1 MVGIA
6 HPTYISKIKYEFYIT
21 YYLLSMPNLIING
34 DDFGVSHNVNT
45 AIIQA
50 HEEGILTSTSLM
62 VSGDAAQEAIALAKN
77 HPHLAVGLHL
87 VLVCGKS
94 VLPPAQIPNLV
105 DSQGNFSNNPTQ
117 AGLSYQFNQ
126 ATRAELR
133 LEISAQ
139 LAKFRDSGLNL
150 AHVDGHLH
158 LHVHPVI
165 LNILTEFA
173 AEFQIKFIR
182 LPSEELSKNL
192 KIDQR
197 NLLIKIV
204 WSIVF
209 GQLRRY
215 GEGLLKTHNIKFADR
230 VYGLLQT
237 GDMSEEY
244 LLGLIPQ
251 IEAELVEIYA
261 HPDLVNTDINNG
273 GEVELAALLSQR
285 VRELLTIKGFELSNY
300 NQLI

>member
-1 MVGIA
+1 MNKSHFLV
-6 HPTYISKIKYEFYIT
+6 
-21 YYLLSMPNLIING
+21 INA
-34 DDFGVSHNVNT
+34 DDFGFSDDVNT

-62 VSGDAAQEAIALAKN
+62 VTGDAAQNAIALAKN

-94 VLPPAQIPNLV
+94 VLPPAQIPHLV
-105 DSQGNFSNNPTQ
+105 DSQGNFSDNPTQ
-117 AGLSYQFNQ
+117 AGLNYQFNQ

-133 LEISAQ
+133 LEIAAQ
-139 LAKFRDSGLNL
+139 LEKFRDSGLNL
-150 AHVDGHLH
+150 SHVDGHLH

-173 AEFQIKFIR
+173 VEFQIKFIR
-182 LPSEELSKNL
+182 LPSEELTKNL
-192 KIDQR
+192 KIDRR

-209 GQLRRY
+209 GQLRNY
-215 GEGLLKTHNIKFADR
+215 GESLLKAHNIKFADR

-237 GDMSEEY
+237 GNMSEEY
-244 LLGLIPQ
+244 LLSLIPQ

-261 HPDLVNTDINNG
+261 HPALVNTDINNG
-273 GEVELAALLSQR
+273 GEIELKALLSHK
-285 VRELLTIKGFELSNY
+285 VRELLTVKGFELSNCAKVTC
-300 NQLI
+300 L

>member
-1 MVGIA
+1 MS
-6 HPTYISKIKYEFYIT
+6 Y
-21 YYLLSMPNLIING
+21 LIINA
-34 DDFGVSHNVNT
+34 DDFGFSDDVNT

-62 VSGDAAQEAIALAKN
+62 VTGDAAQEAIALAKN

-94 VLPPAQIPNLV
+94 VLPPAQIPHLV
-105 DSQGNFSNNPTQ
+105 DSQGNFSDNPTQ
-117 AGLSYQFNQ
+117 AGLNYQFNQ

-133 LEISAQ
+133 LEIAAQ
-139 LAKFRDSGLNL
+139 LEKFRDSGLNL
-150 AHVDGHLH
+150 SHVDGHLH

-173 AEFQIKFIR
+173 GEFQIKFIR
-182 LPSEELSKNL
+182 LPSEELTKNL
-192 KIDQR
+192 KIDRR

-209 GQLRRY
+209 GQLRNY
-215 GEGLLKTHNIKFADR
+215 GESLLKAHNIKFADR

-237 GDMSEEY
+237 GNMSEEY
-244 LLGLIPQ
+244 LLSLIPQ

-261 HPDLVNTDINNG
+261 HPTSVNTKINNS
-273 GEVELAALLSQR
+273 GEIELKALLSER
-285 VRELLTIKGFELSNY
+285 VREILSIKGFELSNY

>member
-1 MVGIA
+1 MS
-6 HPTYISKIKYEFYIT
+6 Y
-21 YYLLSMPNLIING
+21 LIINA
-34 DDFGVSHNVNT
+34 DDFGFSDDVNT

-62 VSGDAAQEAIALAKN
+62 VTGDAAQNAIALAKN

-94 VLPPAQIPNLV
+94 VLPPAQIPHLV
-105 DSQGNFSNNPTQ
+105 DSQGNFSDNPTQ
-117 AGLSYQFNQ
+117 AGLNYQFNQ

-133 LEISAQ
+133 LEIAAQ
-139 LAKFRDSGLNL
+139 LEKFRNSGLNL
-150 AHVDGHLH
+150 SHVDGHLH

-173 AEFQIKFIR
+173 GEFQIKFIR
-182 LPSEELSKNL
+182 LPSEELTKNL
-192 KIDQR
+192 KIDRR

-209 GQLRRY
+209 GQLRNY
-215 GEGLLKTHNIKFADR
+215 GESLLKAHNIKFADR

-237 GDMSEEY
+237 GNVSEEY
-244 LLGLIPQ
+244 LLSLIPQ

-261 HPDLVNTDINNG
+261 HPTSVNTKINNS
-273 GEVELAALLSQR
+273 GEIELKALLSER
-285 VRELLTIKGFELSNY
+285 VREILSIKGFELSNY

>member
-1 MVGIA
+1 LNLINPLIGGYPDSDIFNPN
-6 HPTYISKIKYEFYIT
+6 H
-21 YYLLSMPNLIING
+21 LLPMPNLIINA
-34 DDFGVSHNVNT
+34 DDFGFSSSVNV
-45 AIIQA
+45 AIIKA

-94 VLPPAQIPNLV
+94 VLSPSQIPHLV

-117 AGLSYQFNQ
+117 AGLNYQFNQ

-133 LEISAQ
+133 LEIYAQ

-150 AHVDGHLH
+150 SHVDGHLH

-165 LNILTEFA
+165 LNILTELA
-173 AEFQIKFIR
+173 AEFKIKFIR

-192 KIDQR
+192 KIDKC

-215 GEGLLKTHNIKFADR
+215 GEGLLKAHNIKFADK

-237 GDMSEEY
+237 GDMSEKY
-244 LLGLIPQ
+244 LLALIPQ

-261 HPDLVNTDINNG
+261 HPDLVNTGINSG

-285 VRELLTIKGFELSNY
+285 VRELLTRNGFELSNY
-300 NQLI
+300 QQLI

>member
-1 MVGIA
+1 MS
-6 HPTYISKIKYEFYIT
+6 Y
-21 YYLLSMPNLIING
+21 LIINA
-34 DDFGVSHNVNT
+34 DDFGFSDDVNT

-62 VSGDAAQEAIALAKN
+62 VTGDAAQNAIALAKN

-105 DSQGNFSNNPTQ
+105 DSQGNFSDNPTQ
-117 AGLSYQFNQ
+117 AGLNYQFNQ

-133 LEISAQ
+133 LEIAAQ
-139 LAKFRDSGLNL
+139 LEKFRDSGLNL
-150 AHVDGHLH
+150 SHVDGHLH

-182 LPSEELSKNL
+182 LPSEELTKNL
-192 KIDQR
+192 KIDRR

-209 GQLRRY
+209 GQLRNY
-215 GEGLLKTHNIKFADR
+215 GEGLLKAHNIKFADR

-237 GDMSEEY
+237 GNMSEEY
-244 LLGLIPQ
+244 LLSLIPQ

-261 HPDLVNTDINNG
+261 HPTSVNTKINNS
-273 GEVELAALLSQR
+273 GEIELKALLSER
-285 VRELLTIKGFELSNY
+285 VREILSIKGFELSNY

>member
-1 MVGIA
+1 MS
-6 HPTYISKIKYEFYIT
+6 Y
-21 YYLLSMPNLIING
+21 LIINA
-34 DDFGVSHNVNT
+34 DDFGFSDDVNT

-62 VSGDAAQEAIALAKN
+62 VTGDAAQNAIALAKN

-94 VLPPAQIPNLV
+94 VLPPAQIPHLV
-105 DSQGNFSNNPTQ
+105 DSQGNFSDNPTQ
-117 AGLSYQFNQ
+117 AGLNYQFNQ

-133 LEISAQ
+133 LEIAAQ
-139 LAKFRDSGLNL
+139 LEKFRDSGLNL
-150 AHVDGHLH
+150 SHVDGHLH

-182 LPSEELSKNL
+182 LPSEELTKNL
-192 KIDQR
+192 KIDRR

-209 GQLRRY
+209 GQLRNY

-237 GDMSEEY
+237 GNMSEEY
-244 LLGLIPQ
+244 LLSLIPQ

-261 HPDLVNTDINNG
+261 HPTSVNTKINNS
-273 GEVELAALLSQR
+273 GEIELKALLSER
-285 VRELLTIKGFELSNY
+285 VREILSIKGFELSNY

>member
-1 MVGIA
+1 MS
-6 HPTYISKIKYEFYIT
+6 Y
-21 YYLLSMPNLIING
+21 LIINA
-34 DDFGVSHNVNT
+34 DDFGFSHDVNA

-62 VSGDAAQEAIALAKN
+62 VTGDAAQEAIALAKN

-94 VLPPAQIPNLV
+94 VLPPAQIPHLV
-105 DSQGNFSNNPTQ
+105 DSQGNFSHNPTQ
-117 AGLSYQFNQ
+117 AGLNYQFNQ

-139 LAKFRDSGLNL
+139 LEKFRNSGLNL

-173 AEFQIKFIR
+173 AEFKIKFIR
-182 LPSEELSKNL
+182 LPSEELTKNL
-192 KIDQR
+192 KIDRR
-197 NLLIKIV
+197 NLLTKII

-209 GQLRRY
+209 GQLRNY
-215 GEGLLKTHNIKFADR
+215 GEGLLKDHHINFADR

-237 GDMSEEY
+237 GNMSEEY
-244 LLGLIPQ
+244 LLSLIPQ

-261 HPDLVNTDINNG
+261 HPALVNTDINNG
-273 GEVELAALLSQR
+273 GEIELKALLSHK
-285 VRELLTIKGFELSNY
+285 VRELLTVKGFELSN
-300 NQLI
+300 

>member
-1 MVGIA
+1 MS
-6 HPTYISKIKYEFYIT
+6 Y
-21 YYLLSMPNLIING
+21 LIINA
-34 DDFGVSHNVNT
+34 DDFGFSDDVNT

-62 VSGDAAQEAIALAKN
+62 VTGDAAQNAIALAKN

-105 DSQGNFSNNPTQ
+105 DSQGNFSDNPTQ
-117 AGLSYQFNQ
+117 AGLNYQFNQ

-133 LEISAQ
+133 LEIAAQ
-139 LAKFRDSGLNL
+139 LEKFRDSGLNL
-150 AHVDGHLH
+150 SHVDGHLH

-173 AEFQIKFIR
+173 GEFQIKFIR
-182 LPSEELSKNL
+182 LPSEELTKNL
-192 KIDQR
+192 KIDRR

-209 GQLRRY
+209 GQLRNY
-215 GEGLLKTHNIKFADR
+215 GESLLKAHNIKFADR

-237 GDMSEEY
+237 GNMSEEY
-244 LLGLIPQ
+244 LLSLIPQ

-261 HPDLVNTDINNG
+261 HPTSVNTKINNS
-273 GEVELAALLSQR
+273 GEIELKALLSER
-285 VRELLTIKGFELSNY
+285 VREILSIKGFELSNY

>member
-1 MVGIA
+1 MS
-6 HPTYISKIKYEFYIT
+6 Y
-21 YYLLSMPNLIING
+21 LIINA
-34 DDFGVSHNVNT
+34 DDFGFSDDVNT

-62 VSGDAAQEAIALAKN
+62 VTGDAAQEAIALAKN

-94 VLPPAQIPNLV
+94 VLPPAQIPHLV
-105 DSQGNFSNNPTQ
+105 DSQGNFSHNPTQ
-117 AGLSYQFNQ
+117 AGLNYQFNQ

-139 LAKFRDSGLNL
+139 LEKFRNSGLNL

-173 AEFQIKFIR
+173 AEFKIKFIR
-182 LPSEELSKNL
+182 LPSEELTKNL
-192 KIDQR
+192 KIDRR
-197 NLLIKIV
+197 NLFTKII

-209 GQLRRY
+209 GQLRNY

-237 GDMSEEY
+237 GNMSEEY
-244 LLGLIPQ
+244 LLSLIPQ

-261 HPDLVNTDINNG
+261 HPTSVNTKINNS
-273 GEVELAALLSQR
+273 GEIELKALLSER
-285 VRELLTIKGFELSNY
+285 VREILSIKGFELSNC
-300 NQLI
+300 

>member
-1 MVGIA
+1 
-6 HPTYISKIKYEFYIT
+6 
-21 YYLLSMPNLIING
+21 MPNLIINA
-34 DDFGVSHNVNT
+34 DDFGVSSSVNA
-45 AIIQA
+45 AIIKA

-133 LEISAQ
+133 LEIYAQ

-150 AHVDGHLH
+150 SHIDGHLH

-165 LNILTEFA
+165 LNILTELA
-173 AEFQIKFIR
+173 AEFKIKFMR

-192 KIDQR
+192 KINKR

-215 GEGLLKTHNIKFADR
+215 GEGLLKAHNIKFADR

-237 GDMSEEY
+237 GDISEKY

-285 VRELLTIKGFELSNY
+285 VRELLTMKGFELSNY
-300 NQLI
+300 SQLI

>member
-1 MVGIA
+1 MS
-6 HPTYISKIKYEFYIT
+6 Y
-21 YYLLSMPNLIING
+21 LIINA
-34 DDFGVSHNVNT
+34 DDFGFSQGVNA
-45 AIIQA
+45 AIIKA

-62 VSGDAAQEAIALAKN
+62 VSGDAVQEAIALAKN
-77 HPHLAVGLHL
+77 HPQLAVGLHL

-94 VLPPAQIPNLV
+94 VLPPSQIPHLV

-117 AGLSYQFNQ
+117 AGLTYQFNQ

-139 LAKFRDSGLNL
+139 LQKFRDSGLNL

-158 LHVHPVI
+158 LHVDPVI

-173 AEFQIKFIR
+173 AEFKIKFIR
-182 LPSEELSKNL
+182 LPSEELTKNL

-197 NLLIKIV
+197 NLLTKII

-215 GEGLLKTHNIKFADR
+215 GEGLLKANQIKFANR

-237 GDMSEEY
+237 GDMSEKY
-244 LLGLIPQ
+244 LLDLIPQ
-251 IEAELVEIYA
+251 IEAELVEIYS
-261 HPDLVNTDINNG
+261 HPALVNTDINHG
-273 GEVELAALLSQR
+273 GEVELAALLSQQ
-285 VRELLTIKGFELSNY
+285 VRELLTVRGVELSNY
-300 NQLI
+300 SRLI

>member
-1 MVGIA
+1 MS
-6 HPTYISKIKYEFYIT
+6 Y
-21 YYLLSMPNLIING
+21 LIINA
-34 DDFGVSHNVNT
+34 DDFGFSDDVNT

-62 VSGDAAQEAIALAKN
+62 VTGDAAQNAIALAKN

-94 VLPPAQIPNLV
+94 VLPPAQIPHLV
-105 DSQGNFSNNPTQ
+105 DSQGNFSDNPTQ
-117 AGLSYQFNQ
+117 AGLNYQFNQ

-139 LAKFRDSGLNL
+139 LEKFRNSGLNL

-173 AEFQIKFIR
+173 AEFKIKFIR
-182 LPSEELSKNL
+182 LPSEELTKNL
-192 KIDQR
+192 KIDRR
-197 NLLIKIV
+197 NLFTKII

-209 GQLRRY
+209 GQLRNY

-237 GDMSEEY
+237 GNMSEEY
-244 LLGLIPQ
+244 LLSLIPQ
-251 IEAELVEIYA
+251 IEAKLVEIYA
-261 HPDLVNTDINNG
+261 HPALVNTDTNNG
-273 GEVELAALLSQR
+273 GEIELKALLSHK
-285 VRELLTIKGFELSNY
+285 VRELLTVKGFELSNCAKV
-300 NQLI
+300 IHS

>member
-1 MVGIA
+1 MS
-6 HPTYISKIKYEFYIT
+6 Y
-21 YYLLSMPNLIING
+21 LIINA
-34 DDFGVSHNVNT
+34 DDFGFSQGVNA
-45 AIIQA
+45 AIIKA

-62 VSGDAAQEAIALAKN
+62 VSGDAVQEAIALSRN
-77 HPHLAVGLHL
+77 YPNLAVGLHL

-94 VLPPAQIPNLV
+94 VLPPVQIPHLV

-117 AGLSYQFNQ
+117 AGLTYQFNQ

-139 LAKFRDSGLNL
+139 LQKFRDSGLNL

-173 AEFQIKFIR
+173 AEFKIKFIR
-182 LPSEELSKNL
+182 LPSEELTKNL

-197 NLLIKIV
+197 NLLTKII

-215 GEGLLKTHNIKFADR
+215 GEGLLKANQIKFANR

-237 GDMSEEY
+237 GDMSEKY
-244 LLGLIPQ
+244 LLDLIPQ
-251 IEAELVEIYA
+251 IEAELVEIYS
-261 HPDLVNTDINNG
+261 HPALVNTDINHG
-273 GEVELAALLSQR
+273 GEVELAALLSQQ
-285 VRELLTIKGFELSNY
+285 VRELLTVRGVELSNY
-300 NQLI
+300 SRLI

>member
-1 MVGIA
+1 MNKSHFLV
-6 HPTYISKIKYEFYIT
+6 
-21 YYLLSMPNLIING
+21 INA
-34 DDFGVSHNVNT
+34 DDFGFSDDVNT

-62 VSGDAAQEAIALAKN
+62 VTGDAAQNAIALAKN

-94 VLPPAQIPNLV
+94 VLPPAQIPHLV
-105 DSQGNFSNNPTQ
+105 DSQGNFSDNPTQ
-117 AGLSYQFNQ
+117 AGLNYQFNQ

-133 LEISAQ
+133 LEIAAQ
-139 LAKFRDSGLNL
+139 LEKFRDSGLNL
-150 AHVDGHLH
+150 SHVDGHLH

-173 AEFQIKFIR
+173 GEFQIKFIR
-182 LPSEELSKNL
+182 LPSEELTKNL
-192 KIDQR
+192 KIDRR
-197 NLLIKIV
+197 NLFTKII

-209 GQLRRY
+209 GQLRNY

-237 GDMSEEY
+237 GNMSEEY
-244 LLGLIPQ
+244 LLSLIPQ

-261 HPDLVNTDINNG
+261 HPALVNTDINNG
-273 GEVELAALLSQR
+273 GEIELKALLSHK
-285 VRELLTIKGFELSNY
+285 VRELLTVKGFELSNCAKVTC
-300 NQLI
+300 L

>member
-1 MVGIA
+1 MNA
-6 HPTYISKIKYEFYIT
+6 
-21 YYLLSMPNLIING
+21 
-34 DDFGVSHNVNT
+34 

-50 HEEGILTSTSLM
+50 HEEGVLTSTSLM
-62 VSGDAAQEAIALAKN
+62 VSGDAAQEAIALAKD

-94 VLPPAQIPNLV
+94 VLPPSQIPHLV
-105 DSQGNFSNNPTQ
+105 DSQGNFSSNPTQ
-117 AGLSYQFNQ
+117 AGLNYQFNQ

-133 LEISAQ
+133 LEIYAQ
-139 LAKFRDSGLNL
+139 LAKFRASGLNL
-150 AHVDGHLH
+150 SHVDGHLH

-182 LPSEELSKNL
+182 LPSEELTKNL

-197 NLLIKIV
+197 NLLTKIV

-215 GEGLLKTHNIKFADR
+215 GEGLLKANNIKFADR

-237 GDMSEEY
+237 GDMSEKY
-244 LLGLIPQ
+244 LLDLIPQ
-251 IEAELVEIYA
+251 IEAELVEIYS
-261 HPDLVNTDINNG
+261 HPALVNTETNNG
-273 GEVELAALLSQR
+273 GEVELAALLSQE
-285 VRELLTIKGFELSNY
+285 VRQLLTVKDFKLSNY

>member
-1 MVGIA
+1 MS
-6 HPTYISKIKYEFYIT
+6 Y
-21 YYLLSMPNLIING
+21 LIINA
-34 DDFGVSHNVNT
+34 DDFGFSQGVNA

-62 VSGDAAQEAIALAKN
+62 VSGDAAQEAIALAKD
-77 HPHLAVGLHL
+77 HPQLAVGLHL

-94 VLPPAQIPNLV
+94 VLPPSQIPHLV
-105 DSQGNFSNNPTQ
+105 DSQGNFSSNPTQ

-182 LPSEELSKNL
+182 LPSEELTKNL
-192 KIDQR
+192 KIDNR
-197 NLLIKIV
+197 NLLTKIV

-209 GQLRRY
+209 GQLHRY
-215 GEGLLKTHNIKFADR
+215 GEGLLKANNIKFADR

-237 GDMSEEY
+237 ADMSEKY

-251 IEAELVEIYA
+251 IESELVEIYS
-261 HPDLVNTDINNG
+261 HPALVNTETNNG
-273 GEVELAALLSQR
+273 GEVELAALLSQE
-285 VRELLTIKGFELSNY
+285 VRQLLTVKDFKLSNY

>member
-1 MVGIA
+1 M
-6 HPTYISKIKYEFYIT
+6 S
-21 YYLLSMPNLIING
+21 YLILNA
-34 DDFGVSHNVNT
+34 DDFGFSHAVNA
-45 AIIQA
+45 AIIKA
-50 HEEGILTSTSLM
+50 HKEGILTSTSLM
-62 VSGDAAQEAIALAKN
+62 VSGNAAQEAISLAKN
-77 HPHLAVGLHL
+77 HPQLAVGLHL

-94 VLPPAQIPNLV
+94 VLPPSQIPHLV
-105 DSQGNFSNNPTQ
+105 DSQGNFSDNPTQ

-133 LEISAQ
+133 LEIRAQ
-139 LAKFRDSGLNL
+139 LEKFRDSGLNL
-150 AHVDGHLH
+150 SHVDGHLH

-173 AEFQIKFIR
+173 SEFQIKFIR
-182 LPSEELSKNL
+182 LPSEELRKNL

-197 NLLIKIV
+197 NLLTKIV

-209 GQLRRY
+209 GQLRHY
-215 GEGLLKTHNIKFADR
+215 GEGLLKAHNIKFADR

-244 LLGLIPQ
+244 LLALIPQ
-251 IEAELVEIYA
+251 IEAELVEIYS
-261 HPDLVNTDINNG
+261 HPALFNTEINNG

-285 VRELLTIKGFELSNY
+285 VRELLTVKGFELSNCVK
-300 NQLI
+300 ITH

>member
-1 MVGIA
+1 MS
-6 HPTYISKIKYEFYIT
+6 Y
-21 YYLLSMPNLIING
+21 LIINA
-34 DDFGVSHNVNT
+34 DDFGFSHDVNA

-62 VSGDAAQEAIALAKN
+62 VTGDAAQEAIALAKN

-94 VLPPAQIPNLV
+94 VLPPAQIPHLV
-105 DSQGNFSNNPTQ
+105 DSQGNFSHNPTQ
-117 AGLSYQFNQ
+117 AGLNYQFNQ

-133 LEISAQ
+133 LEIYAQ
-139 LAKFRDSGLNL
+139 LEKFRDSGLNL

-173 AEFQIKFIR
+173 AEFKIKFIR
-182 LPSEELSKNL
+182 LPSEELTKNL
-192 KIDQR
+192 KIDRR

-209 GQLRRY
+209 GQLRNY
-215 GEGLLKTHNIKFADR
+215 GESLLKTHNIKFADR

-237 GDMSEEY
+237 GNMSEEY
-244 LLGLIPQ
+244 LLSLIPQ

-261 HPDLVNTDINNG
+261 HPALVNTDINNG
-273 GEVELAALLSQR
+273 GEIELKALLSYK
-285 VRELLTIKGFELSNY
+285 VRELLTVKGFELSNCAKV
-300 NQLI
+300 IH

>member
-1 MVGIA
+1 MS
-6 HPTYISKIKYEFYIT
+6 Y
-21 YYLLSMPNLIING
+21 LIINA
-34 DDFGVSHNVNT
+34 DDFGFSPGVNT
-45 AIIQA
+45 AIIKA

-77 HPHLAVGLHL
+77 NPHLAVGLHL

-94 VLPPAQIPNLV
+94 VLPPSQIPNLV

-117 AGLSYQFNQ
+117 AGLNYQFNQ

-139 LAKFRDSGLNL
+139 LEKFRDSGLNL

-192 KIDQR
+192 KIDNR
-197 NLLIKIV
+197 NLFTKII

-215 GEGLLKTHNIKFADR
+215 GEGLLKANQIKFADR

-251 IEAELVEIYA
+251 IEAELVEIYS
-261 HPDLVNTDINNG
+261 HPDLVNTEINNG
-273 GEVELAALLSQR
+273 GEVELVGLLSKQ
-285 VRELLTIKGFELSNY
+285 VREMLTVKGFELSNY

>member
-1 MVGIA
+1 MNKSHFLV
-6 HPTYISKIKYEFYIT
+6 
-21 YYLLSMPNLIING
+21 INAY
-34 DDFGVSHNVNT
+34 DFGFSDDVNT

-62 VSGDAAQEAIALAKN
+62 VTGDAAQNAIALAKN

-94 VLPPAQIPNLV
+94 VLPPAQIPHLV
-105 DSQGNFSNNPTQ
+105 DSQGNFSDNPTQ
-117 AGLSYQFNQ
+117 AGLNYQFNQ

-133 LEISAQ
+133 LEIAAQ
-139 LAKFRDSGLNL
+139 LEKFRDSGLNL
-150 AHVDGHLH
+150 SHVDGHLH

-173 AEFQIKFIR
+173 GEFQIKFIR
-182 LPSEELSKNL
+182 LPSEELTKNL
-192 KIDQR
+192 KIDRR
-197 NLLIKIV
+197 NLFTKII

-209 GQLRRY
+209 GQLRNY

-237 GDMSEEY
+237 GNMSEEY
-244 LLGLIPQ
+244 LLSLIPQ

-261 HPDLVNTDINNG
+261 HPTSVNTKINNS
-273 GEVELAALLSQR
+273 GEIELKALLSER
-285 VRELLTIKGFELSNY
+285 VREILSIKGFELSNY

>member
-1 MVGIA
+1 MS
-6 HPTYISKIKYEFYIT
+6 Y
-21 YYLLSMPNLIING
+21 LIINA
-34 DDFGVSHNVNT
+34 DDFGFSQGVNA

-94 VLPPAQIPNLV
+94 VLPPAQIPHLV
-105 DSQGNFSNNPTQ
+105 DSQGNFSDNPTQ
-117 AGLSYQFNQ
+117 AGLNYQFNQ

-133 LEISAQ
+133 LEIAAQ
-139 LAKFRDSGLNL
+139 LEKFRNSGLNL

-165 LNILTEFA
+165 LNILTELA
-173 AEFQIKFIR
+173 PEFNIKFMR

-197 NLLIKIV
+197 NLFTKII
-204 WSIVF
+204 WSLVF

-215 GEGLLKTHNIKFADR
+215 GESLLKAHHIKFADR

-237 GDMSEEY
+237 GDMSEKY
-244 LLGLIPQ
+244 LLSLIPQ
-251 IEAELVEIYA
+251 IEAELVEIYS
-261 HPDLVNTDINNG
+261 HPDLVNTEINNG
-273 GEVELAALLSQR
+273 GEVELAGLLSKQ
-285 VRELLTIKGFELSNY
+285 VREMLTVKGFELSNY

>member
-1 MVGIA
+1 MS
-6 HPTYISKIKYEFYIT
+6 Y
-21 YYLLSMPNLIING
+21 LIINA
-34 DDFGVSHNVNT
+34 DDFGFSQDVNA

-62 VSGDAAQEAIALAKN
+62 VTGDAAQEAIALAKN

-94 VLPPAQIPNLV
+94 VLPPDKIPHLV
-105 DSQGNFSNNPTQ
+105 DSQGNFSHNPTQ
-117 AGLSYQFNQ
+117 AGLNYQFNQ

-133 LEISAQ
+133 LEIYAQ
-139 LAKFRDSGLNL
+139 LEKFRDSGLNL
-150 AHVDGHLH
+150 SHVDGHLH

-173 AEFQIKFIR
+173 AEFKIKFIR
-182 LPSEELSKNL
+182 LPSEELIKNL
-192 KIDQR
+192 KIDRR
-197 NLLIKIV
+197 NLLTKII

-209 GQLRRY
+209 GQLRNY
-215 GEGLLKTHNIKFADR
+215 GEGLLKAHHINFADR

-237 GDMSEEY
+237 GNISEKY
-244 LLGLIPQ
+244 LLDLIPQ

-261 HPDLVNTDINNG
+261 HPNLVNTEVNPG
-273 GEVELAALLSQR
+273 GEVELAALLSEKVKER
-285 VRELLTIKGFELSNY
+285 LKLKEFELTTFIKVTS
-300 NQLI
+300 

>member
-1 MVGIA
+1 MNKSHFLV
-6 HPTYISKIKYEFYIT
+6 
-21 YYLLSMPNLIING
+21 INA
-34 DDFGVSHNVNT
+34 DDFGFSHDVNA

-62 VSGDAAQEAIALAKN
+62 VTGDAAQEAIALAKN

-94 VLPPAQIPNLV
+94 VLPPAQIPHLV
-105 DSQGNFSNNPTQ
+105 DSQGNFSHNPTQ
-117 AGLSYQFNQ
+117 AGLNYQFNQ

-139 LAKFRDSGLNL
+139 LEKFRNSGLNL

-173 AEFQIKFIR
+173 GEFQIKFIR
-182 LPSEELSKNL
+182 LPSEELTKNL
-192 KIDQR
+192 KIDRR

-209 GQLRRY
+209 GQLRNY
-215 GEGLLKTHNIKFADR
+215 GESLLKAHNIKFADR

-237 GDMSEEY
+237 GNVSEEY
-244 LLGLIPQ
+244 LLSLIPQ

-261 HPDLVNTDINNG
+261 HPTSVNTKINNS
-273 GEVELAALLSQR
+273 GEIELAALLSER
-285 VRELLTIKGFELSNY
+285 VREILSIKGFELSNY

>member
-1 MVGIA
+1 MS
-6 HPTYISKIKYEFYIT
+6 Y
-21 YYLLSMPNLIING
+21 LIINA
-34 DDFGVSHNVNT
+34 DDFGFSQGVNA
-45 AIIQA
+45 AIIKA

-62 VSGDAAQEAIALAKN
+62 VSGDAAQEAIALSRN
-77 HPHLAVGLHL
+77 YPNLAVGLHL

-94 VLPPAQIPNLV
+94 VLPPVQIPHLV

-117 AGLSYQFNQ
+117 AGLTYQFNQ

-139 LAKFRDSGLNL
+139 LQKFRDSGLNL

-173 AEFQIKFIR
+173 AEFKIKFIR
-182 LPSEELSKNL
+182 LPSEELTKNL

-197 NLLIKIV
+197 NLLTKII

-215 GEGLLKTHNIKFADR
+215 GEGLLKANQIKFANR

-237 GDMSEEY
+237 GDMSEKY
-244 LLGLIPQ
+244 LLDLIPQ
-251 IEAELVEIYA
+251 IEAELVEIYS
-261 HPDLVNTDINNG
+261 HPALVNTETNNG
-273 GEVELAALLSQR
+273 GEVELAALLSQE
-285 VRELLTIKGFELSNY
+285 VRQLLTVKDFKLSNY

>member
-1 MVGIA
+1 MS
-6 HPTYISKIKYEFYIT
+6 Y
-21 YYLLSMPNLIING
+21 LIINA
-34 DDFGVSHNVNT
+34 DDFGFSQGVNS
-45 AIIQA
+45 AIIKA
-50 HEEGILTSTSLM
+50 HAEGILTSTSLM
-62 VSGDAAQEAIALAKN
+62 VTGDAAQEAIALAKN

-139 LAKFRDSGLNL
+139 LEKFRDSGLNL

-173 AEFQIKFIR
+173 AEFKIKFIR
-182 LPSEELSKNL
+182 LPSEELSKNI
-192 KIDQR
+192 KIDNR
-197 NLLIKIV
+197 NLFTKII

-215 GEGLLKTHNIKFADR
+215 GEGLLKANQIKFADR

-251 IEAELVEIYA
+251 IEAELVEIYS
-261 HPDLVNTDINNG
+261 HPDLVNTEINNG
-273 GEVELAALLSQR
+273 GEVELAGLLSQQ
-285 VRELLTIKGFELSNY
+285 VRELLTVKGFKLSNY

>member
-1 MVGIA
+1 MNKPHFLV
-6 HPTYISKIKYEFYIT
+6 
-21 YYLLSMPNLIING
+21 INA
-34 DDFGVSHNVNT
+34 DDFGFSPGVNT
-45 AIIQA
+45 AIIKA

-62 VSGDAAQEAIALAKN
+62 VSGDAAQEAISLAKN

-139 LAKFRDSGLNL
+139 LEKFRDSGLNL

-173 AEFQIKFIR
+173 AEFKIKFIR
-182 LPSEELSKNL
+182 LPSEELSKNI
-192 KIDQR
+192 KIDNR
-197 NLLIKIV
+197 NLFTKII

-215 GEGLLKTHNIKFADR
+215 GEGLLKANQIKFADR

-251 IEAELVEIYA
+251 IEAELVEIYS
-261 HPDLVNTDINNG
+261 HPDLVNTEINNG
-273 GEVELAALLSQR
+273 GEVELAGLLSKQ
-285 VRELLTIKGFELSNY
+285 VREMLTVKGFELSNY

>member
-1 MVGIA
+1 MNKSHFLV
-6 HPTYISKIKYEFYIT
+6 
-21 YYLLSMPNLIING
+21 INA
-34 DDFGVSHNVNT
+34 DDFGFSDDVNT

-62 VSGDAAQEAIALAKN
+62 VTGDAAQNAIALAKN

-94 VLPPAQIPNLV
+94 VLPPAQIPHLV
-105 DSQGNFSNNPTQ
+105 DSQGNFSDNPTQ
-117 AGLSYQFNQ
+117 AGLNYQFNQ

-133 LEISAQ
+133 LEIAAQ
-139 LAKFRDSGLNL
+139 LEKFRDSGLNL
-150 AHVDGHLH
+150 SHVDGHLH

-173 AEFQIKFIR
+173 GEFQIKFIR
-182 LPSEELSKNL
+182 LPSEELTKNL
-192 KIDQR
+192 KIDRR

-209 GQLRRY
+209 GQLRNY
-215 GEGLLKTHNIKFADR
+215 GESLLKAHNIKFADR

-237 GDMSEEY
+237 GNMSEEY
-244 LLGLIPQ
+244 LLSLIPQ

-261 HPDLVNTDINNG
+261 HPALVNTDINNG
-273 GEVELAALLSQR
+273 GEIELKALLSHK
-285 VRELLTIKGFELSNY
+285 VRELLTVKGFELSNCAKVTC
-300 NQLI
+300 L

>member
-1 MVGIA
+1 MS
-6 HPTYISKIKYEFYIT
+6 Y
-21 YYLLSMPNLIING
+21 LIINA
-34 DDFGVSHNVNT
+34 DDFGFSDDVNT

-62 VSGDAAQEAIALAKN
+62 VTGDAAQNAIALAKN

-94 VLPPAQIPNLV
+94 VLPPAQIPHLV
-105 DSQGNFSNNPTQ
+105 DSQGNFSDNPTQ
-117 AGLSYQFNQ
+117 AGLNYQFNQ

-133 LEISAQ
+133 LEIAAQ
-139 LAKFRDSGLNL
+139 LEKFRDSGLNL
-150 AHVDGHLH
+150 SHVDGHLH

-182 LPSEELSKNL
+182 LPSEELTKNL
-192 KIDQR
+192 KIDRR

-209 GQLRRY
+209 GQLRNY
-215 GEGLLKTHNIKFADR
+215 GEGLLKAHNIKFADR

-237 GDMSEEY
+237 GNMSEEY
-244 LLGLIPQ
+244 LLSLIPQ

-261 HPDLVNTDINNG
+261 HPTSVNTKINNS
-273 GEVELAALLSQR
+273 GEIELKALLSER
-285 VRELLTIKGFELSNY
+285 VREILSIKGFELSNY

>member
-1 MVGIA
+1 MNKPHFLV
-6 HPTYISKIKYEFYIT
+6 
-21 YYLLSMPNLIING
+21 INA
-34 DDFGVSHNVNT
+34 DDFGVSHSVNA

-77 HPHLAVGLHL
+77 HPQLAVGLHL

-94 VLPPAQIPNLV
+94 VLPPSHIPHLV
-105 DSQGNFSNNPTQ
+105 DSQGNFSNDPTL

-133 LEISAQ
+133 LEIYAQ
-139 LAKFRDSGLNL
+139 LAKFRDFGLNL

-165 LNILTEFA
+165 LNILTELA
-173 AEFQIKFIR
+173 SEFKIKFIR

-197 NLLIKIV
+197 NLFTKII

-215 GEGLLKTHNIKFADR
+215 GEGLLKAHNIKFADR

-237 GDMSEEY
+237 GDMSEKY
-244 LLGLIPQ
+244 LLRLIPQ
-251 IEAELVEIYA
+251 IEAELVEIYS
-261 HPDLVNTDINNG
+261 HPALVNTEINNG
-273 GEVELAALLSQR
+273 GEVELAALLSQQ
-285 VRELLTIKGFELSNY
+285 VRELLTVRGVELSNY
-300 NQLI
+300 SRLI

>member
-1 MVGIA
+1 MS
-6 HPTYISKIKYEFYIT
+6 Y
-21 YYLLSMPNLIING
+21 LIINA
-34 DDFGVSHNVNT
+34 DDFGFSQGVNA
-45 AIIQA
+45 AIIKA

-62 VSGDAAQEAIALAKN
+62 VSGDAVQEAIALSRN
-77 HPHLAVGLHL
+77 YPNLAVGLHL

-94 VLPPAQIPNLV
+94 VLPPVQIPHLV

-117 AGLSYQFNQ
+117 AGLTYQFNQ

-139 LAKFRDSGLNL
+139 LEKFRDSGLNL

-173 AEFQIKFIR
+173 AEFKIKFIR
-182 LPSEELSKNL
+182 LPSEELTKNL

-197 NLLIKIV
+197 NLLTKII

-209 GQLRRY
+209 GQLRNY
-215 GEGLLKTHNIKFADR
+215 GEGLLKANQIKFANR

-237 GDMSEEY
+237 GDMSEKY
-244 LLGLIPQ
+244 LLNLIPQ
-251 IEAELVEIYA
+251 IEAELVEIYS
-261 HPDLVNTDINNG
+261 HPALVNTDINHG
-273 GEVELAALLSQR
+273 GEVELAALLSQQ
-285 VRELLTIKGFELSNY
+285 VRELLTVRGVELSNY
-300 NQLI
+300 SRLI

>member
-1 MVGIA
+1 MS
-6 HPTYISKIKYEFYIT
+6 Y
-21 YYLLSMPNLIING
+21 LIINA
-34 DDFGVSHNVNT
+34 DDFGFSDDVNT

-62 VSGDAAQEAIALAKN
+62 VTGDAAQEAIALAKN

-94 VLPPAQIPNLV
+94 VLPPAQIPHLV
-105 DSQGNFSNNPTQ
+105 DSQGNFSHNPTQ
-117 AGLSYQFNQ
+117 AGLNYQFNQ

-139 LAKFRDSGLNL
+139 LEKFRNSGLNL

-173 AEFQIKFIR
+173 AEFKIKFIR
-182 LPSEELSKNL
+182 LPSEELTKNL
-192 KIDQR
+192 KIDRR
-197 NLLIKIV
+197 NLFTKII

-209 GQLRRY
+209 GQLRNY

-237 GDMSEEY
+237 GNVSEEY
-244 LLGLIPQ
+244 LLSLIPQ

-261 HPDLVNTDINNG
+261 HPTSVNTKINNS
-273 GEVELAALLSQR
+273 GEIELKALLSER
-285 VRELLTIKGFELSNY
+285 VREILSIKGFELSNCEKATC
-300 NQLI
+300 L